1 MAWDIETDVVVVG
14 GGGAGLMA
22 AGTAAT
28 VEGGVDVV
36 LLEKDSSDP
45 CTSVITSSFIPAAGT
60 RLQRAAGVEDS
71 PEIMA
76 GDILRKNGHK
86 SDQDVTLE
94 LCRRSAEMIHWFID
108 GLGVDLE
115 FAPEVT
121 WFGHTNK
128 RMHSH
133 PTRIGVPIIDRMR
146 TYFTSLEHTTY
157 LDNTPGTGLLVDEDC
172 TVIGVTADQN
182 GAELR
187 IRAKKVALTTGGFNA
202 NRAMLREYIP
212 EMADA
217 PNIGAKS
224 NMGEG
229 IRWGMDIGGAVDQM
243 TGYQGR
249 DCIFEDGT
257 RLTPG
262 VINEGGISVNKTG
275 KRFVNEEKDYSQLA
289 AVYRVQ
295 PDGFAV
301 FIWDERIQRMTEN
314 MHVMK
319 ESMRKGGIQI
329 CDTLA
334 EIAAHFGL
342 PENVLQDT
350 VETYNEG
357 VRSGDDAQGREKLS
371 EPLEPPYYASR
382 ITGAMGHTQGGLKVD
397 TTCRVLQEDG
407 TPVPNLF
414 AGGNTMV
421 GLSGDTAG
429 GYTSGNGL
437 LVAYTTGMII
447 GQNMVADIKACT

>member
-1 MAWDIETDVVVVG
+1 MTWDIETDVVVVG

-36 LLEKDSSDP
+36 LLEKDSDDP

-60 RLQRAAGVEDS
+60 RLQRAAGIDDS
-71 PEIMA
+71 PEVMA

-86 SDQDVTLE
+86 SDPEMTLE
-94 LCRRSAEMIHWFID
+94 LCRRSAETIHWFID

-115 FAPEVT
+115 FAPEVV

-133 PTRIGVPIIDRMR
+133 PTRIGVPIIGRMR
-146 TYFTSLEHTTY
+146 DYFTSRDNTTY
-157 LDNTPGTGLLVDEDC
+157 LDKSPGTGLVLDDRGA
-172 TVIGVTADQN
+172 VIGVTADRD
-182 GAELR
+182 GKELR
-187 IRAKKVALTTGGFNA
+187 IGAKKVALTTGGFNA
-202 NRAMLREYIP
+202 NREMLAQYIP
-212 EMADA
+212 EMAEA

-229 IRWGMDIGGAVDQM
+229 IRWGMDAGAATGQM

-262 VINEGGISVNKTG
+262 VINEGGIAVNKTG

-289 AVYRVQ
+289 AVYRAQ
-295 PDGFAV
+295 PDHFAV

-319 ESMRKGGIQI
+319 ESMRKGGIEI
-329 CDTLA
+329 CDTVA
-334 EIAAHFGL
+334 DIAGKFDL
-342 PENVLQDT
+342 PSDVLEQT
-350 VETYNEG
+350 VAAYNDG
-357 VRSGDDAQGREKLS
+357 VRAGKDAQDRKNLTQ
-371 EPLEPPYYASR
+371 PLAPPYYASR

-397 TTCRVLQEDG
+397 TSCRVLQPDG
-407 TPVPNLF
+407 SPVPNLY

-429 GYTSGNGL
+429 GYMSGNGL
-437 LVAYTTGMII
+437 LVAYTTGLII
-447 GQNMVADIKACT
+447 GQNAVAAIKAGT

>member
-1 MAWDIETDVVVVG
+1 MGWDIETDVVVVG
-14 GGGAGLMA
+14 GGGCGLMTA
-22 AGTAAT
+22 ATAAT
-28 VEGGVDVV
+28 VDGGVDVV

-60 RLQRAAGVEDS
+60 RLQEDAGVTDS
-71 PEIMA
+71 PEVMA
-76 GDILRKNGHK
+76 EDILKKNGHK
-86 SDQDVTLE
+86 SDPEVTLE
-94 LCRRSAEMIHWFID
+94 LCRRSAEMIHWFVD
-108 GLGVDLE
+108 GLGVDIE

-133 PTRIGVPIIDRMR
+133 PTRIGVPIINRMR
-146 TYFTSLEHTTY
+146 EYLTARDNATYH
-157 LDNTPGTGLLVDEDC
+157 DKTPGTGLVLDDGGR
-172 TVIGVTADQN
+172 VIGVTADQN
-182 GAELR
+182 GSELR
-187 IRAKKVALTTGGFNA
+187 FGAKKVVLTTGGFNA
-202 NRAMLREYIP
+202 NREMLAEYIP
-212 EMADA
+212 EMKDA

-229 IRWGMDIGGAVDQM
+229 ILWGMEAGAAVEQM

-262 VINEGGISVNKTG
+262 VINEGGIAVNKTG
-275 KRFVNEEKDYSQLA
+275 KRFVNEEQDYSQLA
-289 AVYRVQ
+289 AVYRAQ
-295 PDGFAV
+295 PDSFAV
-301 FIWDERIQRMTEN
+301 FIWDERIQRMAEN

-319 ESMRKGGIQI
+319 ESMRKGGIEI
-329 CDTLA
+329 CDTVA
-334 EIAAHFGL
+334 DIARHFEL
-342 PENVLQDT
+342 PADVLQNT
-350 VETYNEG
+350 VDTYNDG
-357 VRSGDDAQGREKLS
+357 VRAGQDAWERKKLT
-371 EPLEPPYYASR
+371 EPLAPPYYASR

-397 TTCRVLQEDG
+397 TSCRVLRPDG
-407 TPVPNLF
+407 SPVPNLY

-421 GLSGDTAG
+421 GLSGDAAG

-447 GQNMVADIKACT
+447 GQNVVAAIRAAT

>member
-1 MAWDIETDVVVVG
+1 MTWDIETDVVVVG
-14 GGGAGLMA
+14 GGGCGLMA

-36 LLEKDSSDP
+36 LLEKDSDDP

-60 RLQRAAGVEDS
+60 RLQRAAGIEDS
-71 PEIMA
+71 PEVFA
-76 GDILRKNGHK
+76 GDILRKNSHN

-94 LCRRSAEMIHWFID
+94 LCRRSAETIHWFID
-108 GLGVDLE
+108 VLGVDIE

-133 PTRIGVPIIDRMR
+133 PTRIGVPIIDQMR
-146 TYFTSLEHTTY
+146 TYFTSLDNTMY
-157 LDNTPGTGLLVDEDC
+157 LDKTPGSGLVVGEAC
-172 TVIGVTADQN
+172 GVTGVTADQ
-182 GAELR
+182 GGTELR
-187 IRAKKVALTTGGFNA
+187 IGAKKVVLTTGGFNA
-202 NRAMLREYIP
+202 NRDMLAQYIP

-217 PNIGAKS
+217 PTIGAKT
-224 NMGEG
+224 NTGEG
-229 IRWGMDIGGAVDQM
+229 ILWGMDAGAAVDQM

-262 VINEGGISVNKTG
+262 VINEGGIAVNKTG
-275 KRFVNEEKDYSQLA
+275 KRFVNEEQDYSQLA
-289 AVYRVQ
+289 AVYRAQ
-295 PDGFAV
+295 PDSFAV
-301 FIWDERIQRMTEN
+301 FIWDERIQHMTEN

-319 ESMRKGGIQI
+319 ESMRKGGIEI
-329 CDTLA
+329 RDTVV
-334 EIAAHFGL
+334 EIAEHFDL
-342 PENVLQDT
+342 PADVLQET
-350 VETYNEG
+350 VESYNDG
-357 VRSGDDAQGREKLS
+357 VQAGQDAWERKKLT
-371 EPLEPPYYASR
+371 EPLAPPFYASR

-397 TTCRVLQEDG
+397 TSCQVLQPDG
-407 TPVPNLF
+407 SPIPNLY

-429 GYTSGNGL
+429 GYMSGNGL
-437 LVAYTTGMII
+437 LVAYTSGMII
-447 GQNMVADIKACT
+447 GQNVVAAIKSGS

>member
-14 GGGAGLMA
+14 GGGCGLMA

-36 LLEKDSSDP
+36 LLEKDSDDP

-60 RLQRAAGVEDS
+60 RLQRAAGIEDS

-76 GDILRKNGHK
+76 GDILKKNGHK

-94 LCRRSAEMIHWFID
+94 LCRRSAETIHWFID
-108 GLGVDLE
+108 GLGVDIE

-121 WFGHTNK
+121 WFGHTNS

-133 PTRIGVPIIDRMR
+133 PTRIGVPIIGQMR
-146 TYFTSLEHTTY
+146 SYFTSR
-157 LDNTPGTGLLVDEDC
+157 DNTDYHNKTPGSGLVVDEAGA
-172 TVIGVTADQN
+172 VIGVTADRN
-182 GAELR
+182 GGELR
-187 IRAKKVALTTGGFNA
+187 IGAKKVVLTTGGFNA
-202 NRAMLREYIP
+202 NRDMLAQYIP
-212 EMADA
+212 EMAEA
-217 PNIGAKS
+217 PTIGAKS

-229 IRWGMDIGGAVDQM
+229 ILWGMEAGAAVDQM

-262 VINEGGISVNKTG
+262 VINEGGIAVNKTG
-275 KRFVNEEKDYSQLA
+275 KRFVNEEQDYSQLA
-289 AVYRVQ
+289 AVYRAQ
-295 PDGFAV
+295 PDSFAV
-301 FIWDERIQRMTEN
+301 FIWDERIQHMTEN

-319 ESMRKGGIQI
+319 ESMRKGGIEI
-329 CDTLA
+329 RDTVA
-334 EIAAHFGL
+334 EIAEHFDL
-342 PENVLQDT
+342 PADVLQET
-350 VETYNEG
+350 VASYNNG
-357 VRSGDDAQGREKLS
+357 VQAGRDALERKKLT
-371 EPLEPPYYASR
+371 EPLSAPFYASR

-397 TTCRVLQEDG
+397 TSCRVLRPDG
-407 TPVPNLF
+407 SPIPNLY

-421 GLSGDTAG
+421 GLSGDTAA
-429 GYTSGNGL
+429 GYMSGNGL
-437 LVAYTTGMII
+437 LVAYTSGMII
-447 GQNMVADIKACT
+447 GQDSVAAIKAGI

>member
-1 MAWDIETDVVVVG
+1 MGWDIETDVVVVG
-14 GGGAGLMA
+14 GGGCGLMTA
-22 AGTAAT
+22 ATAAT
-28 VEGGVDVV
+28 VDGGADVV

-60 RLQRAAGVEDS
+60 RLQEDAGVTDS
-71 PEIMA
+71 PEVMA
-76 GDILRKNGHK
+76 EDILKKNGHK
-86 SDQDVTLE
+86 SDPEVTLE
-94 LCRRSAEMIHWFID
+94 LCRRSAEMIHWFVD
-108 GLGVDLE
+108 GLGVDIE

-133 PTRIGVPIIDRMR
+133 PTRIGVPIINRMR
-146 TYFTSLEHTTY
+146 EYLTARDNATYH
-157 LDNTPGTGLLVDEDC
+157 DKTPGTGLVLDDGGR
-172 TVIGVTADQN
+172 VIGVTADQN
-182 GAELR
+182 GSELR
-187 IRAKKVALTTGGFNA
+187 FGAKKVVLTTGGFNA
-202 NRAMLREYIP
+202 NREMLAEYIP
-212 EMADA
+212 EMKDA

-229 IRWGMDIGGAVDQM
+229 ILWGMEAGAAVEQM

-262 VINEGGISVNKTG
+262 VINEGGIAVNKTG
-275 KRFVNEEKDYSQLA
+275 KRFVNEEQDYSQLA
-289 AVYRVQ
+289 AVYRAQ
-295 PDGFAV
+295 PDSFAV
-301 FIWDERIQRMTEN
+301 FIWDERIQRMAEN

-319 ESMRKGGIQI
+319 ESMRKGGIEI
-329 CDTLA
+329 CDTVA
-334 EIAAHFGL
+334 DIARHFEL
-342 PENVLQDT
+342 PADVLQNT
-350 VETYNEG
+350 VDTYNDG
-357 VRSGDDAQGREKLS
+357 VRAGQDAWERKKLT
-371 EPLEPPYYASR
+371 EPLAPPYYASR

-397 TTCRVLQEDG
+397 TSCRVLRPDG
-407 TPVPNLF
+407 SPVPNLY

-421 GLSGDTAG
+421 GLSGDAAG

-447 GQNMVADIKACT
+447 GQNVVAAIRAAT

>member
-1 MAWDIETDVVVVG
+1 MSWDLETDVAVVG

-22 AGTAAT
+22 ASTAASMDD
-28 VEGGVDVV
+28 GVDVI
-36 LLEKDSSDP
+36 LLEKDSDDP

-60 RLQRAAGVEDS
+60 RLQRAAGIEDS

-86 SDQDVTLE
+86 SDQDVTLA

-115 FAPEVT
+115 FAPEVA

-133 PTRIGVPIIDRMR
+133 PTRIGVPIVDRMR
-146 TYFTSLEHTTY
+146 EYFTSL
-157 LDNTPGTGLLVDEDC
+157 DNAAYHDKTPGTGLVVDDAG
-172 TVIGVTADQN
+172 TVLGVTAERS
-182 GAELR
+182 GTGIR
-187 IRAKKVALTTGGFNA
+187 IAARKVVLTTGGFNA
-202 NRAMLREYIP
+202 NREMLAQYIP
-212 EMADA
+212 DMADA
-217 PNIGAKS
+217 PNIGSKS
-224 NMGEG
+224 NTGEG
-229 IRWGMDIGGAVDQM
+229 ILWGMEAGAATDRM

-262 VINEGGISVNKTG
+262 VINEGGIAVNKTG
-275 KRFVNEEKDYSQLA
+275 RRFVNEEQDYSQLA
-289 AVYRVQ
+289 AVYRAQ

-319 ESMRKGGIQI
+319 ESMRKGGIEV
-329 CDTLA
+329 CDSVA
-334 EIAAHFGL
+334 EIAGRFDL
-342 PENVLQDT
+342 PTEVLKAT
-350 VETYNEG
+350 VESYNDG
-357 VRSGDDAQGREKLS
+357 VRAGRDAWDRRKLA
-371 EPLEPPYYASR
+371 EPLSPPYHASR
-382 ITGAMGHTQGGLKVD
+382 VTGAMGHTQGGLKVD
-397 TTCRVLQEDG
+397 TSCRVLRPDG
-407 TPVPNLF
+407 STVPNLY

-437 LVAYTTGMII
+437 LVAYTSGMII
-447 GQNMVADIKACT
+447 GRDAVAAIKAGL

>member
-1 MAWDIETDVVVVG
+1 MTWDIETDVVVVG
-14 GGGAGLMA
+14 GGGCGLMV

-36 LLEKDSSDP
+36 LLEKDSDDP

-60 RLQRAAGVEDS
+60 RLQRAAGIEDS
-71 PEIMA
+71 PEVFA

-86 SDQDVTLE
+86 SDQDVTLG
-94 LCRRSAEMIHWFID
+94 LCRRSAETIHWFID
-108 GLGVDLE
+108 GLGVDIE

-133 PTRIGVPIIDRMR
+133 PTRIGVPIIGQMR
-146 TYFTSLEHTTY
+146 TYFTSLDNTMY
-157 LDNTPGTGLLVDEDC
+157 LDKTPGSGLVVDEAGGV
-172 TVIGVTADQN
+172 TGVTADQD
-182 GAELR
+182 GTELR
-187 IRAKKVALTTGGFNA
+187 IGAKKVVLTTGGFNA
-202 NRAMLREYIP
+202 NRDMLAQYIP

-217 PNIGAKS
+217 PTIGAKS
-224 NMGEG
+224 NTGEG
-229 IRWGMDIGGAVDQM
+229 ILWGMDAGAAVDQM

-262 VINEGGISVNKTG
+262 VINEGGIAVNKTG
-275 KRFVNEEKDYSQLA
+275 KRFVNEEQDYSQLA
-289 AVYRVQ
+289 AVYRAQ
-295 PDGFAV
+295 PDSFAV
-301 FIWDERIQRMTEN
+301 FIWDERIQHMTEN

-319 ESMRKGGIQI
+319 ESMRKGGIEI
-329 CDTLA
+329 RDTVA
-334 EIAAHFGL
+334 EIAEHFDL
-342 PENVLQDT
+342 PADVLQET
-350 VETYNEG
+350 VESYNTG
-357 VRSGDDAQGREKLS
+357 VQAGQDAWERKKLS
-371 EPLEPPYYASR
+371 EPLTPPFYASR

-397 TTCRVLQEDG
+397 TSCRVLQPDG
-407 TPVPNLF
+407 SPIPNLY

-429 GYTSGNGL
+429 GYMSGNGL
-437 LVAYTTGMII
+437 LVAYTSGMII
-447 GQNMVADIKACT
+447 GQNVVAAIKSGS